1 MVTANR
7 EMELASNSD
16 TLLIT
21 GDKPMTSTKQTAVI
35 EGGNLMHTERQTTI
49 AGAAPR
55 TIALVTGVLFVITY
69 VTSIPPVLFLYVPVL
84 NDPRYI
90 VGAGADNG
98 VLWGVFLELLLDRKS
113 TRLNSS
119 HS

>member
-1 MVTANR
+1 
-7 EMELASNSD
+7 
-16 TLLIT
+16 
-21 GDKPMTSTKQTAVI
+21 MTSTKQSAVIKGDKPMPTNPQTTTAV
-35 EGGNLMHTERQTTI
+35 
-49 AGAAPR
+49 ASPR

-98 VLWGVFLELLLDRKS
+98 VLWPCVLI
-113 TRLNSS
+113 
-119 HS
+119 

>member
-1 MVTANR
+1 MATNQGTHSIR
-7 EMELASNSD
+7 QSTPLK
-16 TLLIT
+16 
-21 GDKPMTSTKQTAVI
+21 GD
-35 EGGNLMHTERQTTI
+35 GHLHTDRQTTI
-49 AGAAPR
+49 AGASPR

-98 VLWGVFLELLLDRKS
+98 VLWGVFLELLLIVANIGTTLVLLPLLQRE
-113 TRLNSS
+113 TE
-119 HS
+119 